1 MTSARPSPEDVRQLR
16 ELAAQ
21 WGKVVARRA
30 FGPEGPGLD
39 VNLTALEGLALEVGR
54 ALVEGTL
61 GTLLEQQAAALGPDH
76 PCPACQRRCPV
87 QRQPRVIRLPGG
99 HQAEHDE
106 PVCHCPDCRRDFFPP
121 PAGPRP

>member
-39 VNLTALEGLALEVGR
+39 VNLTALEGLAGPCGRGDRGDGRLAGEVG
-54 ALVEGTL
+54 T
-61 GTLLEQQAAALGPDH
+61 AAARGT
-76 PCPACQRRCPV
+76 V
-87 QRQPRVIRLPGG
+87 G
-99 HQAEHDE
+99 
-106 PVCHCPDCRRDFFPP
+106 
-121 PAGPRP
+121 